1 MFGRVEKGEERN
13 QRRDLGEEKGI
24 YGCLVV
30 RKFGRK
36 KVANPQGQ
44 IWKEKR
50 RENFDETNSMSNGI

>member
-13 QRRDLGEEKGI
+13 WRDLGEEKGI

-30 RKFGRK
+30 RKFVRK
-36 KVANPQGQ
+36 KVANPRGQ
-44 IWKEKR
+44 IWKEKG